1 MKLSLF
7 VKATLTLGLPLLL
20 LLGVSCEKPLPEPD
34 AVPLPAEL
42 KAYVLFQPGTH
53 WVYQDSATLQ
63 LDSVWVISTK
73 LTEVRQ
79 GGPYSG
85 APVNKYEV
93 FEMRTRSSRSG
104 PDHVFGTYRLC
115 GANIRD
121 NGDENRP
128 CWVVT
133 RGESLPNSTADAGGA
148 YVFPYV
154 ILRDQTRT
162 DYLQGGMQPYWHA
175 RPLALGART
184 YPDVMEVS
192 LPRGDASEDGWPARY
207 YWAPNL
213 GIVRQRV
220 VVQGVPHTRTLLRS
234 RIVQ

>member
-1 MKLSLF
+1 MKLNLF
-7 VKATLTLGLPLLL
+7 SKALLALGLPL
-20 LLGVSCEKPLPEPD
+20 LLGVSCEEPEPEPD

-53 WVYQDSATLQ
+53 WIYQDSATQQ
-63 LDSVWVISTK
+63 LDSVWVVSTK

-79 GGPYSG
+79 GGLYSG
-85 APVNKYEV
+85 APINKYEV
-93 FEMRTRSSRSG
+93 FEMRTRSSQGG
-104 PDHVFGTYRLC
+104 PDQVFGTHRLC
-115 GANIRD
+115 GANISD
-121 NGDENRP
+121 DGDENWP

-133 RGESLPNSTADAGGA
+133 RGESLPNSTADVGGA
-148 YVFPYV
+148 YVFPYIIV
-154 ILRDQTRT
+154 RDRART
-162 DYLQGGMQPYWHA
+162 DFLAGGMQPYWHT

-192 LPRGDASEDGWPARY
+192 LPRGDASQGGWPAY
-207 YWAPNL
+207 YAWAPNV

-220 VVQGVPHTRTLLRS
+220 VVQGVPHTRALLRS